1 MKSLRPI
8 SVQEANLSPLGLDG
22 DRNLMLVQPYYSSHK
37 SSTSSTHRFVTQ
49 RQCSKLATI
58 MASLPIIVEEK
69 KLITLSSDSVPGK
82 SVSIDVS
89 SKALD
94 TYTIKHRAGL
104 WDDVVDVVDVGDEAA
119 LFVQSIMRQENDT
132 YNDVRV
138 VSISPKLT
146 DRKTDGRYLPKAA
159 LNPFSGNVPNVS
171 LTDGFP
177 ILIASEESLGAL
189 NGKLREKGKR
199 EIPMSRFRPNI
210 VVKGL
215 SKAFEEDE
223 WKAIQIGGD
232 TGPILHV
239 VKGCPRCKQSCTD
252 QLTGERDTEP
262 LETLSEFR
270 AFGKDNEVYFAQ
282 NVALQPG
289 TKTTMSTIRVGHEVR
304 VLTVGRPVW
313 DMDTVSAE

>member
-1 MKSLRPI
+1 M
-8 SVQEANLSPLGLDG
+8 VAED
-22 DRNLMLVQPYYSSHK
+22 
-37 SSTSSTHRFVTQ
+37 
-49 RQCSKLATI
+49 
-58 MASLPIIVEEK
+58 K
-69 KLITLSSDSVPGK
+69 KLITLSCDSIPGK
-82 SVSIDVS
+82 SISINVSNE
-89 SKALD
+89 AL
-94 TYTIKHRAGL
+94 TNYPIKHRAGL

-119 LFVQSIMRQENDT
+119 LFVQSIMRQEDDT

-138 VSISPKLT
+138 VSMCPKLT

-159 LNPFSGNVPNVS
+159 LNPISGSVPNVS

-177 ILIASEESLGAL
+177 ILIASEESLDAL
-189 NGKLREKGKR
+189 NGRLREKGKK

-215 SKAFEEDE
+215 RKAFEEDE

-232 TGPILHV
+232 SGPILHV

-262 LETLSEFR
+262 LETMSEFR
-270 AFGKDNEVYFAQ
+270 AFGKDKELYFAQ
-282 NVALQPG
+282 NVALQLG
-289 TKTTMSTIRVGHEVR
+289 TTGIMPTIRVGDQVR
-304 VLTVGRPVW
+304 VLTVGNPVW